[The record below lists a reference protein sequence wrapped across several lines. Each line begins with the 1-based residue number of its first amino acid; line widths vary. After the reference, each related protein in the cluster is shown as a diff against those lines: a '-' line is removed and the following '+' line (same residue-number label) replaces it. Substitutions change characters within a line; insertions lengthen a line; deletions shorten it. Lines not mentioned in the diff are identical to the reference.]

1 MRQYYEVETKCGHVG
16 RMNCVWIKYAIV
28 AENAKEASR
37 KALDKGRVKREH
49 PDAIR
54 EVRKIDREE
63 FIALR
68 QDNKNDPYLRC
79 TNIQQQRMI
88 VDFDDRVCPDE
99 WNRGKLVMK
108 RKKPD
113 YSYRSRKYELD
124 VEARSIEMKI
134 A

>member
-54 EVRKIDREE
+54 GVRKIDREE

-88 VDFDDRVCPDE
+88 VDFDERVCSDE
-99 WNRGKLVMK
+99 WNLSKLVMK